1 MKLTLPYP
9 ISANDFMG
17 SFIPKGGKRPIPFVT
32 PEAKAYKRDCGW
44 IAKAAGC
51 AEPTTKPIDIAS
63 VVLHPRTIGPK
74 GKATGA
80 MMDLDNVFKV
90 TLDALKGVVYVDDK
104 QIKHIG
110 DVEYGEPTEHG
121 ALIVEI
127 LEFVPRPAPLFAGF
141 PEDAASREIF
151 SKVVKA
157 PPVAQP
163 ALEYGKEPF

>member
-1 MKLTLPYP
+1 MRLTLPYP
-9 ISANDFMG
+9 ISVNDFMG
-17 SFIPKGGKRPIPFVT
+17 RFIPKGGTRAIPFVT

-51 AEPTTKPIDIAS
+51 VEPTKKPIDIAA

-74 GKATGA
+74 GKTTGA

-110 DVEYGEPTEHG
+110 NVEYGEPTDHG

-127 LEFVPRPAPLFAGF
+127 LEFIPRPAPLFAGF
-141 PEDAASREIF
+141 PNDPASREIF
-151 SKVVKA
+151 RKVT
-157 PPVAQP
+157 QP
-163 ALEYGKEPF
+163 ASATKPTPDLITDPF